1 MQPVNAKYQG
11 MAGFAPLQYTYAMEA
26 EEIFDLIVRADEK
39 LKYATGA
46 NADLRRKQAREL
58 LGEAL
63 AAARDAGNDAL
74 ASQAEFRLLDL
85 DTSD

>member
-1 MQPVNAKYQG
+1 MD
-11 MAGFAPLQYTYAMEA
+11 A

-39 LKYATGA
+39 LKYATAA
-46 NADLRRKQAREL
+46 NADVRRMQAREL

-74 ASQAEFRLLDL
+74 ISQAEFRLLDL
-85 DTSD
+85 DTAD

>member
-1 MQPVNAKYQG
+1 MD
-11 MAGFAPLQYTYAMEA
+11 A

-39 LKYATGA
+39 LKYATAA
-46 NADLRRKQAREL
+46 NVDVRRMQAREL

-74 ASQAEFRLLDL
+74 VSQAQFRLLDL